1 MVSKPK
7 NNVFFIALAIVLIL
21 SFSLDLVLGSVMIP
35 VRELLAAF
43 QPGGESNAQFILFQF
58 RLPKAIT
65 SLLVGAGLSLAG
77 LLMQTLFR
85 NPLAGPYVLGI
96 SSGAS
101 LGVAVFVM
109 TAGLGGMSMAGYQLV
124 SSIGIVGA
132 AIAGSVLV
140 MMLVIAVSIRVS
152 DSVSI
157 LIIGI
162 MFGSITGA
170 VVSVISYFSDPD
182 SVHSFLVWTYGS
194 VADVSWNQLL
204 IIAPLTLLGIGVSFG
219 LLKPL
224 NGLILGENYAK
235 GIGINVRTAR
245 MVIILLTG
253 IMAGGLTAFTG
264 PIAFIGVAVPHLAR
278 NVFKTNDHRVLV
290 PAVLLIGSI
299 LMLICDVISQLPGSN
314 QLLPINS
321 VTALFGAP
329 VVIWVIARNRNKRGA
344 F

>member
-182 SVHSFLVWTYGS
+182 YVHSFLVWTYGS